1 MEELDVLDL
10 HLLRGGYAFVFGFL
24 RKINEWLY
32 VRKLGEKQYSLP
44 PGDMGW
50 PFLGKML
57 SFWRAFK
64 FGDPDSFISSFVT
77 RYGGMGMYRTVMFG
91 KPSII
96 VSMPET
102 CRRVLAD
109 EVNFKLNY
117 PKTTQELIGKKSFHD
132 MSNTAHKHFRR
143 LTAAK
148 INGSESLSMYI
159 KRIEEIMIGSLDEWA
174 KMERPIEFYEEMKKA
189 TFKVILPIFLGS
201 VTDDSFISRTKN
213 LFGEI
218 MKGFNSLAINLPGF
232 QFHRAIKAKRELEK
246 IIKEVVDTR
255 KSMKK
260 NDAYTASTSMLD
272 LLVEAEDEDGQA
284 ISKDSISDILNM
296 YLLAGFDSVALATLW
311 MVLYFYEN
319 PDTLQRAKEEQIQIL
334 KRREPT
340 QKGLTYLRSN
350 KWSIWLSEKIIVHAI
365 DEMLRRV
372 NIGFSLFR
380 EAKEDTTINGYLIP
394 KGWNVL
400 ICLRGVHMDPANYL
414 EPEEFNPSRWDNYR
428 KKGGAFIP
436 FGAGSRFCPGS
447 DLAKLEVSIFLHY
460 FLLNY
465 EVERT
470 NPKCPINHFPS
481 PKPSDNFKAK
491 FKRLGSDSMDV

>member
-1 MEELDVLDL
+1 MEVN
-10 HLLRGGYAFVFGFL
+10 LLLYLIFTCFVGGYAFVFGFL

-32 VRKLGEKQYSLP
+32 VRKLGEKQYYLP

-57 SFWRAFK
+57 SFLKAFK
-64 FGDPDSFISSFVT
+64 FRDPDSFISSFVT

-91 KPSII
+91 KPCII
-96 VSMPET
+96 VSTPET

-109 EVNFKLNY
+109 EVNFKFSY
-117 PKTTQELIGKKSFHD
+117 PKTTQELIGKKSFHN
-132 MSNTAHKHFRR
+132 MSNAEHKHFRR

-159 KRIEEIMIGSLDEWA
+159 KHIEEIMIGSLEEWT
-174 KMERPIEFYEEMKKA
+174 KMDCPIEFYEEMKKA

-201 VTDDSFISRTKN
+201 VTDDSFISRTIS

-218 MKGFNSLAINLPGF
+218 NKGFNTLAINLPGF
-232 QFHRAIKAKRELEK
+232 QFHRAIKAKKELEK

-260 NDAYTASTSMLD
+260 NNAYIASKSMLD
-272 LLVEAEDEDGQA
+272 LLMEAEDENGQA
-284 ISKDSISDILNM
+284 LSEDMIIDILHM
-296 YLLAGFDSVALATLW
+296 YLVAGFDNVALATLW
-311 MVLYFYEN
+311 MVLYFSES
-319 PDTLQRAKEEQIQIL
+319 PDTLQKAKEEQIQIL
-334 KRREPT
+334 KSREPT
-340 QKGLTYLRSN
+340 QKGLTYQEIKQMEYLA
-350 KWSIWLSEKIIVHAI
+350 KVT

-372 NIGFSLFR
+372 NFGFSLFR
-380 EAKEDTTINGYLIP
+380 EAKEDTTISGYLIP

-400 ICLRGVHMDPANYL
+400 VFLRGVHMDPANYS
-414 EPEEFNPSRWDNYR
+414 EPEEFNPSRWDNYK

-447 DLAKLEVSIFLHY
+447 DLVKLEMSIFLHY

-470 NPKCPINHFPS
+470 NPKCPINYFPS
-481 PKPSDNFKAK
+481 PKPSDNFMAK
-491 FKRLGSDSMDV
+491 FKRLCSDSMDV